1 MSFKE
6 FFLLLSFAQSLLV
19 FISLF
24 NLGVKRI
31 TNRLLAFHALIWG
44 IMCYYRYTV
53 FQDADYILQYHYVLR
68 FNKVIFMMFYTF
80 IFLYVKYMCTKTNR
94 LERKDLLHFAPSFFV
109 LLLFIPF
116 FFLPGPQK
124 IDLILHQRNLYYEVI
139 YRIIDYVVIIQGAS
153 YFYYSLKY
161 LKRYHAQIREDYS
174 NIDRIT
180 LNWLRNMVIVVFGI
194 SLLGT
199 VGMNLYSFRLISDVY
214 FDFQFF
220 IVGGSIFLI
229 TYYLLTKREL
239 FVPEPAGN
247 QLRADTMSQQQQTT
261 EVLSELKAA
270 DKSPFHLDS
279 DYCREV
285 VSKLRIAMENDKLY
299 LNQDLSLNE
308 VADKINIPRHHLSLI
323 LNNVL
328 NNTFFDYINKYRVE
342 EVKRRLHDP
351 SSGNLTLLAI
361 AYDAGFNSKSTFNRI
376 FKKYEQVTPLEYKN
390 SFLSTC
396 SDMNT
401 LL

>member
-24 NLGVKRI
+24 NIGVKRI
-31 TNRLLAFHALIWG
+31 SNRLLAFHTLTWG

-53 FQDADYILQYHYVLR
+53 FQDAGYILQYHYILR

-94 LERKDLLHFAPSFFV
+94 FGRKDLWHFAPSFIV
-109 LLLFIPF
+109 MLLFIPF
-116 FFLPGPQK
+116 FILPGPEK
-124 IDLILHQRNLYYEVI
+124 IDLILQHRNFYYVII
-139 YRIIDYVVIIQGAS
+139 YRIIDYVVIIQGAF
-153 YFYYSLKY
+153 YFYYSLKF
-161 LKRYHAQIREDYS
+161 LKRYHILIREDYS

-180 LNWLRNMVIVVFGI
+180 LNWLRNIVIVVFGI

-220 IVGGSIFLI
+220 IVGGSIFLVS
-229 TYYLLTKREL
+229 YYLLTKREL
-239 FVPEPAGN
+239 FVPEPAGS
-247 QLRADTMSQQQQTT
+247 QQTISGMSQQQKVA
-261 EVLSELKAA
+261 ESSSELKAT

-285 VSKLRIAMENDKLY
+285 VSKLRVAMENDKLY

-342 EVKRRLHDP
+342 EVKRKLHDP

-396 SDMNT
+396 SDVET

>member
-6 FFLLLSFAQSLLV
+6 FFLLLSFAQSLLI

-24 NLGVKRI
+24 NLKGKKV
-31 TNRLLAFHALIWG
+31 TNRLLAFHTLIWG

-53 FQDADYILQYHYVLR
+53 FQGADYILNYHYVLR

-80 IFLYVKYMCTKTNR
+80 IFLYIKYMCTKINR
-94 LERKDLLHFAPSFFV
+94 IEPLDLLHFLPSAVVFV
-109 LLLFIPF
+109 LFVPF
-116 FFLPGPQK
+116 FILPGPEK
-124 IDLILHQRNLYYEVI
+124 IDLILHHRDLYYKIV
-139 YRIIDYVVIIQGAS
+139 YRIIDYAVIIQGAF
-153 YFYYSLKY
+153 YFYYSLNY
-161 LKRYHAQIREDYS
+161 LKRYHNLIREDYS

-180 LNWLRNMVIVVFGI
+180 LNWLRNMVVVVFGI

-199 VGMNLYSFRLISDVY
+199 IGMNLYSFRLISDVY

-229 TYYLLTKREL
+229 SYYLLTKREL
-239 FVPEPAGN
+239 FVQEPAGSL
-247 QLRADTMSQQQQTT
+247 QKAIGTGSQQ
-261 EVLSELKAA
+261 EEAEIRSESKAA
-270 DKSPFHLDS
+270 DKSPFHFDT
-279 DYCREV
+279 DYCEAV
-285 VSKLRIAMENDKLY
+285 VNKLRMVMENDKLY
-299 LNQDLSLNE
+299 LNQDLNLNE
-308 VADKINIPRHHLSLI
+308 VADKISIPRHHLSLI

-328 NNTFFDYINKYRVE
+328 NNTFFDYINKYRVD
-342 EVKRRLHDP
+342 EVKKRMHDP
-351 SSGNLTLLAI
+351 SSAHLTLLAI

-390 SFLSTC
+390 SLLTTC
-396 SDMNT
+396 SDIKT